1 MPSILKEFREFAIKG
16 NVVDLAVGVVI
27 GAAFGKIVSSLVA
40 DVLMPPLGLV
50 IGGINFGHLK
60 VTLRE
65 AAAGQPAVTLNYGV
79 FLQALFD
86 FILVAIAVFA
96 LVKVVNRLKRAAIRE
111 QEAAAAAPTA
121 PAPEIV
127 LLGEIRDLLRSDR
140 R

>member
-1 MPSILKEFREFAIKG
+1 MASILKEFREFAIKG

-50 IGGINFGHLK
+50 IGGINFSHLK
-60 VTLRE
+60 VTLRD
-65 AAAGQPAVTLNYGV
+65 AAAGQSAVTLNYGV
-79 FLQALFD
+79 FLQTLFD
-86 FILVAIAVFA
+86 FTLVAIAVFA
-96 LVKVVNRLKRAAIRE
+96 LVKVVNRLKRSAIRE

-121 PAPEIV
+121 PPADVV
-127 LLGEIRDLLRSDR
+127 LLAEIRDILKSDR